1 MELTV
6 RKMGNSVGVTFPS
19 AVVKDLGLEVG
30 QAMALSARGGKLV
43 LVPKKVARPT
53 LAELL
58 AMCDPDAP
66 ALPVDAVWEHA
77 KPVGTEVW

>member
-19 AVVKDLGLEVG
+19 AVVKDLGLAAG
-30 QAMALSARGGKLV
+30 RSMALTTRGGKLV
-43 LVPKKVARPT
+43 LTPRKSARPS

-58 AMCDPDAP
+58 ASCDSTAP
-66 ALPVDAVWEHA
+66 MPPTDGTWENA
-77 KPVGTEVW
+77 KPVGSEPW